1 MKRALS
7 LAVLCLSLSAC
18 ATMVD
23 GSSQPVKFEAVG
35 ATDVTCEATSGGN
48 EMKYFI
54 RVPQTVWIK
63 KSAKTL
69 HLDCMAP
76 GNREKSFD
84 VEPHGNPATALNIL
98 NGSLGLLYDTE
109 TGAKNLYPEVVTV
122 DFSDTVA
129 TPSLLPSYYN
139 TDALNPQDAPVE
151 DMRPFTAQ
159 QPGDAALAARH
170 KAAEEE
176 FDRQAALDAQQ
187 EAEREARKAAVEGG
201 FYGDKTKTK
210 SEGEKTPKV
219 SADVTIDPEAK
230 PVAESEKTSSALPTS
245 VLSVKKL
252 EEGEGKPSSSVG
264 TPNLSVPSAR
274 PLPQPVFPATTSF

>member
-35 ATDVTCEATSGGN
+35 ATDVTCDATSGGN
-48 EMKYFI
+48 EMKYLI

-98 NGSLGLLYDTE
+98 NGSLGLLYDIE

-129 TPSLLPSYYN
+129 TPNSLPSYYN

-151 DMRPFTAQ
+151 DMRPFVAQ

-170 KAAEEE
+170 RVAEEE
-176 FDRQAALDAQQ
+176 FDRQAALEAQQ
-187 EAEREARKAAVEGG
+187 EAEREARKSAVEGG
-201 FYGDKTKTK
+201 FYGDKTPT
-210 SEGEKTPKV
+210 KV
-219 SADVTIDPEAK
+219 SADITIDPEAK
-230 PVAESEKTSSALPTS
+230 PVAGSEKTSSERPTSS

-252 EEGEGKPSSSVG
+252 EVGEEEGKSSPPVG

>member
-35 ATDVTCEATSGGN
+35 ATNVTCEATSGGN

-84 VEPHGNPATALNIL
+84 VEPHGNPTTALNIL
-98 NGSLGLLYDTE
+98 NGSLGLLYDVE

-151 DMRPFTAQ
+151 DMRPFVAQ

-201 FYGDKTKTK
+201 FYGDKT
-210 SEGEKTPKV
+210 PKV
-219 SADVTIDPEAK
+219 SEDVTIDSEAK
-230 PVAESEKTSSALPTS
+230 PVAEPKKTSSAQPTS

-252 EEGEGKPSSSVG
+252 EEEDGKSSPSASS

-274 PLPQPVFPATTSF
+274 PLPQPIFPATTSF